1 MHVAVVGSGPAGIY
15 RVDDLVR
22 RADLDVA
29 VDILEQLPLLYGL
42 VRYDVAPDHPPIK
55 AIIGSSQRSLEHPQ
69 VRFVGSVDVGR
80 DVTRRQLAE
89 SYDGAFGDL
98 LDACRGAGYSS
109 STPPASTIRPRR
121 IDGGRMAC

>member
-42 VRYDVAPDHPPIK
+42 VRYDVAPDHPLIK
-55 AIIGSSQRSLEHPQ
+55 AIIGPSQRSDDPA
-69 VRFVGSVDVGR
+69 
-80 DVTRRQLAE
+80 TKNRRRPN
-89 SYDGAFGDL
+89 GL
-98 LDACRGAGYSS
+98 LTASIAALPRSRNSRGE
-109 STPPASTIRPRR
+109 
-121 IDGGRMAC
+121 